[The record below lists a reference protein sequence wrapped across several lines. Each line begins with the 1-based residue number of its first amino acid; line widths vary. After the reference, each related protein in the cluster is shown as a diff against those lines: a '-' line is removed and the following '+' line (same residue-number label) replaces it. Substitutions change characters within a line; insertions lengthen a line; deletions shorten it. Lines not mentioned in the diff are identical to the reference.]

1 MFSTD
6 AYFDLDL
13 LAVIWNLP
21 PPPKKFIF
29 KISLLCM
36 VNFFKLAHLKFV
48 NLNDYLNKKG
58 IFYLMLRLKKTNK
71 NIADE

>member
-21 PPPKKFIF
+21 PKKFIS
-29 KISLLCM
+29 KISLLFM
-36 VNFFKLAHLKFV
+36 VDFFKLAHLKFV
-48 NLNDYLNKKG
+48 NLNDFLNKKG
-58 IFYLMLRLKKTNK
+58 IFYLMLRLKKTK
-71 NIADE
+71 S